1 MLSTKNNTMKRIL
14 LLSVFVLVAIATQ
27 AQLFKIGRFDI
38 GYIYAGPKVGTNLA
52 QISNWTVF
60 GDVENKYRAGFQL
73 GAVGEIGITNRFALN
88 GEVTFVSKGIK
99 QTSSGGE
106 SKYNVKYLGIPLLAK
121 YTFKFL
127 GISKVYA
134 KGGTYTNVRT
144 GGTYTYETTG
154 FAEEFPLDAAGWTR
168 VDWGMSL
175 GAGAEYDAK
184 YGIWGIDLMYDQ
196 GFIDVHKSDAA
207 KNRNR
212 SFGFA
217 LTYKYDVVDLFKRIR
232 ANRAEKK
239 AAETANE

>member
-1 MLSTKNNTMKRIL
+1 MKRLL
-14 LLSVFVLVAIATQ
+14 LLSIVILITTATQ

-38 GYIYAGPKVGTNLA
+38 GYIYAGPKIGTNLA
-52 QISNWTVF
+52 QISNWTETL
-60 GDVENKYRAGFQL
+60 GTENSYRAGFQL

-88 GEVTFVSKGIK
+88 GEVTFISKGLK
-99 QTSSGGE
+99 QSNSIGE
-106 SKYNVKYLGIPLLAK
+106 ANYSVKYLGIPLLAK

-127 GISKVYA
+127 GVSKVYA
-134 KGGTYTNVRT
+134 KGGTYTNIRT
-144 GGTYTYETTG
+144 GGDYVFTENSGLTFEQ
-154 FAEEFPLDAAGWTR
+154 PLNNDGWTR

-184 YGIWGIDLMYDQ
+184 YGIWGLDLMYDQ

-232 ANRAEKK
+232 AKRAEAK
-239 AAETANE
+239 AAEAAKE

>member
-1 MLSTKNNTMKRIL
+1 MKRFL
-14 LLSVFVLVAIATQ
+14 LLSIFILLASATQ

-38 GYIYAGPKVGTNLA
+38 GYIYAGPKIGTNLA
-52 QISNWTVF
+52 QISNWTENI
-60 GDVENKYRAGFQL
+60 GTENKYRAGFQL

-88 GEVTFVSKGIK
+88 GEITFVSKGQK
-99 QTSSGGE
+99 QTFTGGE
-106 SKYNVKYLGIPLLAK
+106 SNLNVKYLGIPLLAK

-127 GISKVYA
+127 GVSKIYA
-134 KGGTYTNVRT
+134 KGGTYTNIRT
-144 GGTYTYETTG
+144 GGTSTYETTG
-154 FAEEFPLDAAGWTR
+154 FSEELPLDAANWTR

-184 YGIWGIDLMYDQ
+184 YGIWGLDLMYDQ

-207 KNRNR
+207 KNRTR

-232 ANRAEKK
+232 AKRADAK
-239 AAETANE
+239 AAEVTNE